1 MRYLTDRKR
10 AAGLG
15 SAKSGTSHFWAMKVS
30 SVALLILVPLF
41 VFTFGPVL
49 GQPFDAVLE
58 YYSRPFPAIVAAL
71 TLAVGFK
78 HFADGAQV
86 MLEDYVHGTLE
97 KVLIILVTCLS
108 YGAAAA
114 GIFAIAR
121 IAL

>member
-15 SAKSGTSHFWAMKVS
+15 SAKSGTAHFWAMKVS

-41 VFTFGPVL
+41 VFTFGPIL
-49 GQPFDAVLE
+49 GQPFEVVLD

>member
-10 AAGLG
+10 ALGLG
-15 SAKSGTSHFWAMKVS
+15 SAKSGTQHFWAMKVS

-41 VFTFGPVL
+41 VFTFGPTL
-49 GQPFDAVLE
+49 GQPYDVMLD

-71 TLAVGFK
+71 TLTVGFK

-86 MLEDYVHGTLE
+86 MIEDYVHGTLE

>member
-10 AAGLG
+10 AVGLG
-15 SAKSGTSHFWAMKVS
+15 SAKSGTEHFWVMKVS

-41 VFTFGPVL
+41 VFTFGPTL
-49 GQPFDAVLE
+49 GQPFDVVLD

-86 MLEDYVHGTLE
+86 MIEDYVHGTME
-97 KVLIILVTCLS
+97 KVLIILVKCLS

-114 GIFAIAR
+114 GIFAVAR

>member
-15 SAKSGTSHFWAMKVS
+15 SAKSGTAHFWAMKVS

-49 GQPFDAVLE
+49 GQPFDVVLD